1 LIIQHYNYK
10 DNNKLRVANKE
21 NCSCKNFQAK
31 LANFQMLYMFNDM
44 KIAVALDLDAVRF
57 ACAVKCAK
65 APRLLQKTRNRKC
78 DA

>member
-1 LIIQHYNYK
+1 LQTKKIV
-10 DNNKLRVANKE
+10 VAKIFKQNLLTFK
-21 NCSCKNFQAK
+21 
-31 LANFQMLYMFNDM
+31 MLYMFNDM

-65 APRLLQKTRNRKC
+65 APRLLQKKTPNKKC